1 VSKKSLI
8 VYGALVALGCSSL
21 TFTQSASAANMFN
34 MFNPSKWMGNDRGG
48 RRYYDDY
55 GYDRYRYGGPYGGY
69 GGYGPGWGGYGPG
82 YGYGPGWGGYG
93 PGYGPGWRGYGYGQQ
108 QKSEPPP
115 PPLPQ

>member
-1 VSKKSLI
+1 MSKKSLI
-8 VYGALVALGCSSL
+8 VYGALVALGCGSL

-34 MFNPSKWMGNDRGG
+34 MMNPSKWMGGDRGG

-55 GYDRYRYGGPYGGY
+55 GYDRYRYGGPY

-93 PGYGPGWRGYGYGQQ
+93 PGWGGYGGGPYGYGQQ
-108 QKSEPPP
+108 QKSAPPP